1 MNQPQGSVLGPILRY
16 VYINDLQLVPEL
28 TTYADDST
36 LSINYNK
43 ESEAVMARMNNTL
56 EPIAAWGKQWHTRFA
71 TEKNQA
77 LVISRSS
84 GAMIGTD
91 GKTILGNGVT

>member
-1 MNQPQGSVLGPILRY
+1 MNQPQGSVLGPTLRY

-56 EPIAAWGKQWHTRFA
+56 EPIAAWGKQWHSRFA
-71 TEKNQA
+71 TEIKIKHWSSYVHLELRLA
-77 LVISRSS
+77 LTVKLS
-84 GAMIGTD
+84 
-91 GKTILGNGVT
+91 